1 MDLSGVL
8 LPTDRDM
15 GLSASPPGGG
25 WPEAAWTHSY
35 LPEPTSSADRQQ
47 AGGSPSGS
55 CHRQPQHYSD
65 YTDMGGGS
73 GGWGSQGADPA
84 RPSAARRV
92 LCRSQSEAGGS
103 SARMS
108 VDSPP
113 AADIAAAATSCYPPS
128 KTTAGAAVF
137 SSAADL
143 RLSAAVTS
151 FHNGQSGY
159 EGTTAQVA
167 PHLYHARSDIQHC
180 ESSAASTLSRSPPPP
195 LLHSTSLS
203 DTNGR
208 IVGAGGGPQADYFGS
223 KLAASRSS
231 ADMLQ
236 LHGSAPNSGGRSSRP
251 SDLCV
256 PSQTGRPYMPS
267 FSGLLRSA
275 EGLVHHQGSG
285 DMMPKRGRGI
295 GGGGGVALPE
305 SGDSCSHCGVRHGAG
320 GCPLAERGYPEKVS
334 LILLV

>member
-113 AADIAAAATSCYPPS
+113 AADIAAAATTFGS
-128 KTTAGAAVF
+128 
-137 SSAADL
+137 
-143 RLSAAVTS
+143 
-151 FHNGQSGY
+151 NG
-159 EGTTAQVA
+159 
-167 PHLYHARSDIQHC
+167 I
-180 ESSAASTLSRSPPPP
+180 
-195 LLHSTSLS
+195 
-203 DTNGR
+203 NGR
-208 IVGAGGGPQADYFGS
+208 
-223 KLAASRSS
+223 
-231 ADMLQ
+231 
-236 LHGSAPNSGGRSSRP
+236 
-251 SDLCV
+251 
-256 PSQTGRPYMPS
+256 
-267 FSGLLRSA
+267 
-275 EGLVHHQGSG
+275 
-285 DMMPKRGRGI
+285 
-295 GGGGGVALPE
+295 GGV
-305 SGDSCSHCGVRHGAG
+305 
-320 GCPLAERGYPEKVS
+320 VS
-334 LILLV
+334 SIFIGILLLSSWLSSSSLLLSPSRLKECSAKWANL